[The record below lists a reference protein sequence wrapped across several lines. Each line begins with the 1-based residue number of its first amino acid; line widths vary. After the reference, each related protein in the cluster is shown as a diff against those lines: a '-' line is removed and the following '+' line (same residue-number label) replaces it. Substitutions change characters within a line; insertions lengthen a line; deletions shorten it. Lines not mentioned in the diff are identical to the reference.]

1 MKERG
6 SAVTWILGI
15 AVVFLTVVLVVQS
28 AYLFWLHRQLY
39 TLVAG
44 TNSGLQELDTLLNT
58 DLASGAPA
66 PGGNDA
72 DRAPLRHGL
81 EAGDLQ
87 GLREQAGTLL
97 DQAFRDPVLKDL
109 LGDLGLDAGLD
120 APPAKP
126 AAPKAAVPHTSG
138 PAFGFLETEDRY
150 VVTVDLSGMDA
161 SQVRASV
168 DHGVLKISGTRG
180 GAEFSESLAF
190 PGPVVKGSED
200 VSFQDGRLTVTARK
214 LVAEARGRA

>member
-6 SAVTWILGI
+6 SAVTWILGM

-39 TLVAG
+39 TWVAG

-58 DLASGAPA
+58 DLASGVPA
-66 PGGNDA
+66 PGGGDA
-72 DRAPLRHGL
+72 ERAPLGHGL

-97 DQAFRDPVLKDL
+97 DQAFRDPALKDL
-109 LGDLGLDAGLD
+109 LGDLGLD

-126 AAPKAAVPHTSG
+126 AAPKAAAPRTSG

-168 DHGVLKISGTRG
+168 DRGVLKISGTRG

-214 LVAEARGRA
+214 LVAEVRGRA